1 VLFRRISAGIAESH
15 VIDLKKMLHSH
26 DLHEDLHLQAGDF
39 IYVPQSRISKI
50 RKFVPT
56 NSMSWYMNPL
66 QF

>member
-1 VLFRRISAGIAESH
+1 MLDSR
-15 VIDLKKMLHSH
+15 DLS
-26 DLHEDLHLQAGDF
+26 EDLHLQAGDF
-39 IYVPQSRISKI
+39 IFVPQSRISKI